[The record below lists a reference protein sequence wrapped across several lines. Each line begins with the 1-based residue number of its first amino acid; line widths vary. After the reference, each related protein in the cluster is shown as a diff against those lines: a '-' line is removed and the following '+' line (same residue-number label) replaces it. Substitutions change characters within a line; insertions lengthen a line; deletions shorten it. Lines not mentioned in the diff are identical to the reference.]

1 MHVLAHR
8 QIPDHSHYTIKYL
21 SSSLFRWRAN
31 LSKVIMSMKTRVP
44 RAGRSGGEPMAK
56 KILVV
61 DDEAPILE
69 LVRFNL
75 EKEGFSVIT
84 ASDGEDGLRRA
95 HSEAPDLVI
104 LDLMLPGID
113 GIEVCQQLRRET
125 NVPVLMLTAKSE
137 EFDRVL
143 GLSVGADDYV
153 TKPFSPRELVA
164 RVKAQLRRRDM
175 DLEETRARDASG
187 RIHAGDLVID
197 TSRFEVEVRGVRTEL
212 TPKEFELLR
221 VLVANRGKVLTR
233 DFLLEKVWGYEYG
246 GDTRTVDVHVRRLRQ
261 KIEEDD
267 SRPTYI
273 QTVHGVGYRFRE
285 DI

>member
-1 MHVLAHR
+1 
-8 QIPDHSHYTIKYL
+8 
-21 SSSLFRWRAN
+21 
-31 LSKVIMSMKTRVP
+31 MKR
-44 RAGRSGGEPMAK
+44 
-56 KILVV
+56 ILVV

-75 EKEGFSVIT
+75 EKEGFAVIT

-95 HSEAPDLVI
+95 RSEAPDLVI

-125 NVPVLMLTAKSE
+125 NVPVLMLTAKTE

-164 RVKAQLRRRDM
+164 RVKALLRRRDM
-175 DLEETRARDASG
+175 DLEETKARDASG
-187 RIHAGDLVID
+187 RIRVGDLVID

-267 SRPTYI
+267 SRPTCI

-285 DI
+285 DV

>member
-1 MHVLAHR
+1 M
-8 QIPDHSHYTIKYL
+8 
-21 SSSLFRWRAN
+21 
-31 LSKVIMSMKTRVP
+31 
-44 RAGRSGGEPMAK
+44 K

-75 EKEGFSVIT
+75 EKEGFVVIT
-84 ASDGEDGLRRA
+84 ASEGEDGLRRA
-95 HSEAPDLVI
+95 RSEAPDLVI

-125 NVPVLMLTAKSE
+125 NVPVLMLTAKTE

-187 RIHAGDLVID
+187 RIRVGDLVID
-197 TSRFEVEVRGVRTEL
+197 TARFEVEVRGVRTEL

-221 VLVANRGKVLTR
+221 VLAANRGKVLTR

-285 DI
+285 DV

>member
-1 MHVLAHR
+1 
-8 QIPDHSHYTIKYL
+8 
-21 SSSLFRWRAN
+21 
-31 LSKVIMSMKTRVP
+31 
-44 RAGRSGGEPMAK
+44 MAK

>member
-1 MHVLAHR
+1 M
-8 QIPDHSHYTIKYL
+8 
-21 SSSLFRWRAN
+21 
-31 LSKVIMSMKTRVP
+31 
-44 RAGRSGGEPMAK
+44 K

-75 EKEGFSVIT
+75 EKEGFAVIT

-95 HSEAPDLVI
+95 RSEAPDLVI

-125 NVPVLMLTAKSE
+125 NVPVLMLTAKTE

-187 RIHAGDLVID
+187 RIRVGDLVID
-197 TSRFEVEVRGVRTEL
+197 TARFEVEVRGVRTEL

-221 VLVANRGKVLTR
+221 VLAANRGKVLTR

-285 DI
+285 DV

>member
-1 MHVLAHR
+1 M
-8 QIPDHSHYTIKYL
+8 
-21 SSSLFRWRAN
+21 
-31 LSKVIMSMKTRVP
+31 
-44 RAGRSGGEPMAK
+44 K

-75 EKEGFSVIT
+75 EKEGFAVIT

-95 HSEAPDLVI
+95 RSEAPDLVI

-125 NVPVLMLTAKSE
+125 NVPVLMLTAKTE

-175 DLEETRARDASG
+175 DLEETKARDASG
-187 RIHAGDLVID
+187 RIRVGDLVID
-197 TSRFEVEVRGVRTEL
+197 TARFEVEVRGVRTEL

-285 DI
+285 DV

>member
-1 MHVLAHR
+1 M
-8 QIPDHSHYTIKYL
+8 
-21 SSSLFRWRAN
+21 
-31 LSKVIMSMKTRVP
+31 
-44 RAGRSGGEPMAK
+44 K

-75 EKEGFSVIT
+75 EKEGFAVIT

-95 HSEAPDLVI
+95 RSESPDLVI

-125 NVPVLMLTAKSE
+125 NVPVLMLTAKTE

-175 DLEETRARDASG
+175 DLEETKARDASG
-187 RIHAGDLVID
+187 RIRVGDLVID
-197 TSRFEVEVRGVRTEL
+197 TARFEVEVRGVRTEL

-285 DI
+285 DV

>member
-1 MHVLAHR
+1 M
-8 QIPDHSHYTIKYL
+8 
-21 SSSLFRWRAN
+21 
-31 LSKVIMSMKTRVP
+31 
-44 RAGRSGGEPMAK
+44 K

-75 EKEGFSVIT
+75 EKEGFAVIT

-95 HSEAPDLVI
+95 RSEAPDLVI

-125 NVPVLMLTAKSE
+125 NVPVLMLTAKTE

-187 RIHAGDLVID
+187 RIRVGDLVID
-197 TSRFEVEVRGVRTEL
+197 TARFEVEVRGVRTEL
-212 TPKEFELLR
+212 TPKEFDLLR

-285 DI
+285 DV

>member
-1 MHVLAHR
+1 
-8 QIPDHSHYTIKYL
+8 
-21 SSSLFRWRAN
+21 
-31 LSKVIMSMKTRVP
+31 MKR
-44 RAGRSGGEPMAK
+44 
-56 KILVV
+56 ILVV

-75 EKEGFSVIT
+75 EKEGFAVIM

-95 HSEAPDLVI
+95 RSEAPDLVI

-113 GIEVCQQLRRET
+113 GIEVCQQLRRDT
-125 NVPVLMLTAKSE
+125 NVPVLMLTAKTE

-164 RVKAQLRRRDM
+164 RVKALLRRRDM
-175 DLEETRARDASG
+175 DLEETKARDASG
-187 RIHAGDLVID
+187 RIRVGDLVID
-197 TSRFEVEVRGVRTEL
+197 ASRFEVEVRGVRTEL

-267 SRPTYI
+267 SRPIYI

-285 DI
+285 DV

>member
-1 MHVLAHR
+1 
-8 QIPDHSHYTIKYL
+8 
-21 SSSLFRWRAN
+21 
-31 LSKVIMSMKTRVP
+31 
-44 RAGRSGGEPMAK
+44 MAK

-61 DDEAPILE
+61 DDEAPIVE
-69 LVRFNL
+69 LIRFNL
-75 EKEGFSVIT
+75 QKEGFSVLV
-84 ASDGEDGLRRA
+84 AYDGEEGLQKARA
-95 HSEAPDLVI
+95 EAPDLVI

-113 GIEVCQQLRRET
+113 GIEVCQVLRREAT
-125 NVPVLMLTAKSE
+125 VPIIMLTAKTD
-137 EFDRVL
+137 EFDKVL

-164 RVKAQLRRRDM
+164 RVKAILRRRSI
-175 DLEETRARDASG
+175 DLEQTASDRNNG
-187 RIHAGDLVID
+187 RVSVGDLVID
-197 TSRFEVEVRGVRTEL
+197 AGRFEVEVRGQRVEL

-267 SRPTYI
+267 SHPVYI
-273 QTVHGVGYRFRE
+273 QTVHGVGYKLKE
-285 DI
+285 

>member
-1 MHVLAHR
+1 M
-8 QIPDHSHYTIKYL
+8 
-21 SSSLFRWRAN
+21 
-31 LSKVIMSMKTRVP
+31 M
-44 RAGRSGGEPMAK
+44 K

-75 EKEGFSVIT
+75 EKEGFAVIT

-95 HSEAPDLVI
+95 RSEAPDLVI

-125 NVPVLMLTAKSE
+125 NVPVLMLTAKTE

-187 RIHAGDLVID
+187 RIRVGDLVID
-197 TSRFEVEVRGVRTEL
+197 TARFEVEVRGVRTEL

-221 VLVANRGKVLTR
+221 VLAANRGKVLTR

-285 DI
+285 DV

>member
-1 MHVLAHR
+1 M
-8 QIPDHSHYTIKYL
+8 TK
-21 SSSLFRWRAN
+21 
-31 LSKVIMSMKTRVP
+31 KV
-44 RAGRSGGEPMAK
+44 
-56 KILVV
+56 LVV

-75 EKEGFSVIT
+75 EKEGFSVFT
-84 ASDGEDGLRRA
+84 ATDGEEGLERA
-95 HSEAPDLVI
+95 RSDSPDLVI

-113 GIEVCQQLRRET
+113 GIEVCQQLRREM
-125 NVPVLMLTAKSE
+125 NVPVLMLTAKTE

-164 RVKAQLRRRDM
+164 RVKALLRRREM
-175 DLEETRARDASG
+175 DLEETKARDASG
-187 RIHAGDLVID
+187 RIHVGDLVID
-197 TSRFEVEVRGVRTEL
+197 TARFEVEVRGARTEL
-212 TPKEFELLR
+212 TPKEFDLLR

-285 DI
+285 DV

>member
-1 MHVLAHR
+1 
-8 QIPDHSHYTIKYL
+8 
-21 SSSLFRWRAN
+21 
-31 LSKVIMSMKTRVP
+31 
-44 RAGRSGGEPMAK
+44 MAK

-95 HSEAPDLVI
+95 RSEAPDLVI

-187 RIHAGDLVID
+187 RIHVGDLVID

>member
-1 MHVLAHR
+1 
-8 QIPDHSHYTIKYL
+8 
-21 SSSLFRWRAN
+21 
-31 LSKVIMSMKTRVP
+31 
-44 RAGRSGGEPMAK
+44 MAK

-95 HSEAPDLVI
+95 HSEAPDLVV

-164 RVKAQLRRRDM
+164 RVKALLRRRDM

-187 RIHAGDLVID
+187 RIHVGDLVID
-197 TSRFEVEVRGVRTEL
+197 TSRFEVEVRGARTEL
-212 TPKEFELLR
+212 TPKEFDLLR

-267 SRPTYI
+267 SRPIYI
-273 QTVHGVGYRFRE
+273 QTVHGVGYRFTE
-285 DI
+285 DV